1 MYYPQQSIDHDYK
14 QPAVNPSMYNYIPM
28 LSQNP
33 YQHANNVCV
42 PVLVHQQP
50 TGQIQY
56 VFPTQPPMSSDGQ
69 YMPVNFQT
77 YSSPDGMLPV
87 MDNNFYCSS
96 PYAQVYPTQQPS
108 CSISIEKQN
117 LFVFI

>member
-1 MYYPQQSIDHDYK
+1 
-14 QPAVNPSMYNYIPM
+14 
-28 LSQNP
+28 
-33 YQHANNVCV
+33 
-42 PVLVHQQP
+42 
-50 TGQIQY
+50 
-56 VFPTQPPMSSDGQ
+56 
-69 YMPVNFQT
+69 MPVNFQT